1 MAQSKA
7 FFGLR
12 RGSTKSLTFS
22 VYNGKQVTK
31 DRVYEIKNPRTSRQ
45 MQQRAIMT
53 TAVKAYSAMK
63 EICDHSRE
71 GVSYGQKTMNEFL
84 KENLNLLRNSAPAI
98 NLSYKG
104 LYPVTN
110 NYVVAKGSLGE
121 VNFNNGSD
129 TEFLFAQ
136 SASAYTNLGNIFDI
150 MGATKVGDMIT
161 FVTLLATSSLQE
173 QPAVFYFVRIK
184 RTTENETKQV
194 TASAK
199 FLSLFTNGVDLETNI
214 DNLTPE
220 DYNIT
225 ITSSADGSYLSYE
238 ANDEFSYS
246 FSIIMS
252 RLENSVWKRSNATMK
267 MTFSNS
273 NNYDEALKSYPQNG
287 EPILNGGN
295 I

>member
-31 DRVYEIKNPRTSRQ
+31 DRVYVIKNPRTSQQ
-45 MQQRAIMT
+45 MRQRAIMAT
-53 TAVKAYSAMK
+53 TVKAFSAMK

-84 KENLNLLRNSAPAI
+84 KENLNLLRNSAPDI
-98 NLSYKG
+98 NLSFKG

-110 NYVVAKGSLGE
+110 NYVVAKGSLNEIKFSPG
-121 VNFNNGSD
+121 NNNAFVFAQTSD
-129 TEFLFAQ
+129 TYANIGE
-136 SASAYTNLGNIFDI
+136 IFDTI
-150 MGATKVGDMIT
+150 GATKIGDMIT
-161 FVTLLATSSLQE
+161 FVTLTASSTLQE
-173 QPAVFYFVRIK
+173 QPATFYFVRIK
-184 RTTENETKQV
+184 RTVENEQ
-194 TASAK
+194 ASVAANDNLFDK
-199 FLSLFTNGVDLETNI
+199 FTIGTDLETNI
-214 DNLTPE
+214 DNFGGT
-220 DYNIT
+220 DYPIT
-225 ITSSADGSYLSYE
+225 ILNSTDGSSLSYKE
-238 ANDEFSYS
+238 PSGFSYS
-246 FSIIMS
+246 FSIILS

-267 MTFSNS
+267 TTLNE
-273 NNYDEALKSYPQNG
+273 NKNYDEALTSYPQNG